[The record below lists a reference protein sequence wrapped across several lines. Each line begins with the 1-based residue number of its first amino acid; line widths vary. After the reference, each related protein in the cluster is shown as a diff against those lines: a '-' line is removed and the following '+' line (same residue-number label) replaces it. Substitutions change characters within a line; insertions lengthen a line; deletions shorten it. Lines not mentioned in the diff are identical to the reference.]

1 MVFLGR
7 EKSLNDLILH
17 PSIEAESVLKN
28 LFHVLL
34 VVGEELRLKSLSIAC
49 FDESVNLGFHGLL
62 REPKVL
68 IHRVL
73 EHLSVEED
81 LSVIDGIQLDS
92 MHNRCRPFDNQLL
105 QPISL
110 VQKREHE
117 LLHSFPRLLIHKALV
132 VVLLLRMD
140 DLKDQ
145 VLRLLLRVKLH
156 LRERVD
162 IYSAAAIG

>member
-1 MVFLGR
+1 MVLLGR
-7 EKSLNDLILH
+7 EKSLDNLALH
-17 PSIEAESVLKN
+17 PGIEAESVLKN

-49 FDESVNLGFHGLL
+49 FDQGVNLRFHGLL

-68 IHRVL
+68 IHRIL
-73 EHLSVEED
+73 EHLPVEED
-81 LSVIDGIQLDS
+81 LSVVDGVQLDS
-92 MHNRCRPFDNQLL
+92 VHDRCRPFDNQLL

-117 LLHSFPRLLIHKALV
+117 LLHRFPWLLIHEALV
-132 VVLLLRMD
+132 VVLVLRMD

-156 LRERVD
+156 LGERVD
-162 IYSAAAIG
+162 IHSATAIR